1 MSQNISFSFEYILS
15 IIVIVVVINILMK
28 KSPGMNIVVIILT
41 GLVTGWLSLTVFN
54 VLLPNINKFG
64 SEIKQYY
71 LYQFSSRFNDMGYI
85 NIWPPILILII
96 VFAILLFNRN
106 LG

>member
-1 MSQNISFSFEYILS
+1 MSQNINFSFEYLLS
-15 IIVIVVVINILMK
+15 VIVIVVVINILMK
-28 KSPGMNIVVIILT
+28 KSPQMNIVVVILA
-41 GLVTGWLSLTVFN
+41 GLLVGFLSLTIFN
-54 VLLPNINKFG
+54 FALPNLNYYAN
-64 SEIKQYY
+64 EIRQYY
-71 LYQFSSRFNDMGYI
+71 LYVFSSKFNDMGYI